1 MVYQW
6 SYNVSGVD
14 ANVAGQIFEEIEKKT
29 GALTKEAVVEEARPE
44 SSPLHGCFEWD
55 DNIAAEKYRCEQARL
70 LICNLRVVY
79 EDKTKE
85 EGKLITR
92 AYVSTSEKR
101 SDRAQYMTVEKALSD
116 EKTRLLV
123 LHTAMDELRIFK
135 GKYSTLNELGEVMTA
150 IDHVFENVN

>member
-44 SSPLHGCFEWD
+44 SSPIHSCFEWD

-79 EDKTKE
+79 EDKPKE
-85 EGKLITR
+85 DGVLVTR
-92 AYVSTSEKR
+92 AYVSTSGKR
-101 SDRAQYMTVEKALSD
+101 TDRAQYMTVEKALSD

-123 LHTAMDELRIFK
+123 LHTAIDELRIFRT
-135 GKYSTLNELGEVMTA
+135 KYNTLNELSEVMKA
-150 IDHVFENVN
+150 IDRVLDMAN